1 MKVKKEYIFLIIII
15 VALSAYVIMRNGDKT
30 HYRLP
35 ILPEIAG
42 KDISK
47 IEISKKGG
55 TLILQR
61 KDEDWYMQPEGYRA
75 DKDKAK
81 KIEETIGKLKLTTL
95 VSESKNYRRY
105 ELDEEKKI
113 KVKAWKG
120 DTLIRNFEVGKAASS
135 YRHTFVKIADNK
147 NVYHALENFRSKL
160 EHTAED
166 LRDKTVLSFEK
177 NEIHEIQIKKGEK
190 AFVLTKKVVPVQ
202 VNVGADSET
211 KSSPP
216 PQGETLW
223 TGEDEK
229 TFDDSKINRLLSTLS
244 NLRCKNYLNNNKKT
258 DFKAPIFTITL
269 KGAGQYTLSIYPKKN
284 KDVKEFPAVSSENDT
299 PFLLPEW
306 QADNIMKDQDEFVK
320 KPQKE

>member
-15 VALSAYVIMRNGDKT
+15 VALSAYVIMRNTDKT

-35 ILPEIAG
+35 NLPEIAG

-47 IEISKKGG
+47 IEISKKEG

-61 KDEDWYMQPEGYRA
+61 KDEDWYIQPEGYRA

-81 KIEETIGKLKLTTL
+81 KIEETIGKLKLTAL

-105 ELDEEKKI
+105 DLDEEKKI
-113 KVKAWKG
+113 KVKSWKG

-135 YRHTFVKIADNK
+135 SRHTFVKIADNK
-147 NVYHALENFRSKL
+147 NVYHALENFRSTL
-160 EHTAED
+160 EQTAED
-166 LRDKTVLSFEK
+166 LRDKTILSFEK
-177 NEIHEIQIKKGEK
+177 NEIHEIQIKEGEK
-190 AFVLTKKVVPVQ
+190 AFVLTKKVVPVE
-202 VNVGADSET
+202 VNVGTDSKT

-216 PQGETLW
+216 LQRETLW
-223 TGEDEK
+223 TGEDGK

-244 NLRCKNYLNNNKKT
+244 NLQCKNYLNDSKKT
-258 DFKAPIFTITL
+258 ESKDPIYTITL
-269 KGAGQYTLSIYPKKN
+269 KGAGQYTLSIYPKKK
-284 KDVKEFPAVSSENDT
+284 KDAKEFPGASSENDS

-306 QADNIMKDQDEFVK
+306 QVDTIMKNQDEFVK